1 MADILIV
8 DDEQSVAEAFS
19 RFVKFDGHTAHVASS
34 GEDALRLLE
43 QARPDLVVMD
53 VRMPGMN
60 GLETLVEMRRRF
72 PDLYVV
78 IMTAFG
84 TSQTSIDAIRAGAFD
99 YLTKPLDLDHLRSV
113 IQKALASQQVRR
125 DLAPADPVVSNLPAL
140 IGESPSMVEVYKL
153 IGRLASNDVPAL
165 VAGERGTGKDLVVA
179 AIHHNSARR
188 EQPLVMID
196 CAITPE
202 TTLEP
207 RLFSAAEGTLHLSGV
222 EHLPMTIQLRLARSF
237 VNRGMRTSEQPIG
250 ARVIAST
257 EADLAALA
265 GAGAFSAE
273 LHDFLSV
280 ITLTLPPLRERRADI
295 TLLAREF
302 ARRFSGELGRP
313 IVGFADDALAAMAEY
328 AWPGNVA
335 ELEYAV
341 KRACV
346 ITNGDVITRAD
357 ITDSLT
363 GRRVI
368 ARADGDRSIEAVTRA
383 ALQDRLAQS
392 SGGGSPYH
400 DIVTMVEE
408 ALVREALQ
416 ITRGN
421 QVKASELL
429 GLNRAT
435 LRKKAGA
442 NEPPSGA

>member
-1 MADILIV
+1 MADVLIV

-19 RFVKFDGHTAHVASS
+19 RFLTFDGHVAHIASS
-34 GEDALRLLE
+34 GEDALRHLD
-43 QARPDLVVMD
+43 QSRPDLVVMD
-53 VRMPGMN
+53 VRMPGMD
-60 GLETLVEMRRRF
+60 GLQALVEMRRRF

-125 DLAPADPVVSNLPAL
+125 DLVPADPVVSDMPAL
-140 IGESPSMVEVYKL
+140 IGDSASMQEVYKL

-165 VAGERGTGKDLVVA
+165 VVGERGTGKDLAVS

-188 EQPLVMID
+188 DQPLVIID
-196 CAITPE
+196 CALTPE
-202 TTLEP
+202 SELEP
-207 RLFSAAEGTLHLSGV
+207 RVFSAAEGTIHLSGV
-222 EHLPMTIQLRLARSF
+222 EHLPMALQLRLARSF
-237 VNRGMRTSEQPIG
+237 VNRGMRTSERPIG

-257 EADLAALA
+257 ETPLASLVE
-265 GAGAFSAE
+265 AGAFSVE

-280 ITLTLPPLRERRADI
+280 ITVTMPPLRERRGDI
-295 TLLAREF
+295 ALLAREF
-302 ARRFSGELGRP
+302 ARRFSVELGRP
-313 IVGFADDALAAMAEY
+313 IVGFADDALAAMSQY

-346 ITNGDVITRAD
+346 ITNGDVVTLAD
-357 ITDSLT
+357 IGDSLT

-368 ARADGDRSIEAVTRA
+368 ARSDGDTSLEGVARA
-383 ALQDRLAQS
+383 ALHDRLAQS
-392 SGGGSPYH
+392 SRAGSPYH

-435 LRKKAGA
+435 LRKKTGSP
-442 NEPPSGA
+442 EPFDA